1 MLYFSDIN
9 YVIFSSNI
17 FTYFLLLFS
26 SQVMSNSFATPW
38 TVAYQAPL
46 SMRFPRKGCW
56 NGLLFPSP
64 GDLPNPGLK
73 PASYALASEFFTTEP
88 SGKPLQMFLKTF
100 VENPS
105 ELIKQESA
113 LDTFQD
119 SKIIAAGRDEIAY
132 NLHP

>member
-1 MLYFSDIN
+1 
-9 YVIFSSNI
+9 
-17 FTYFLLLFS
+17 
-26 SQVMSNSFATPW
+26 MSNSFATPW
-38 TVAYQAPL
+38 TVACQAPL
-46 SMRFPRKGCW
+46 SMKFPRQGYW

-64 GDLPNPGLK
+64 GNLLNPGLK

-88 SGKPLQMFLKTF
+88 SGKLLQMFLKTF

-119 SKIIAAGRDEIAY
+119 PVIIAAGRDEIAHD
-132 NLHP
+132 LHP